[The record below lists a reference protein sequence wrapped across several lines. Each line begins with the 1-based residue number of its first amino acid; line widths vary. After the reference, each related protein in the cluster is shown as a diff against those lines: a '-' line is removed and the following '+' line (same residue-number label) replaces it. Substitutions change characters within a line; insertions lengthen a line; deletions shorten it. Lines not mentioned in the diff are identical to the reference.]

1 LPEKGAGEVTTMDF
15 AVAAGYVITVLLICF
30 NTYLV
35 MRSDVEIDEENQP
48 REDIA
53 G

>member
-1 LPEKGAGEVTTMDF
+1 MDF